1 MRAGCDRGRMPTFAS
16 HDGITLAYRVV
27 GSGPMLL
34 CVPGGPGRAS
44 EYLGD
49 LGGLAGARSLV
60 QLDMRGTGASAPP
73 ADPATYRVDHLV
85 EDVEALRAHL
95 RLDTIDLLGHSAGSN
110 VVTLYAAA
118 YPHRIASLTLVTGLP
133 RVAGLPLVAGP
144 PRGYEQARTARS
156 GEPWFADAMA
166 ADEAWDDLGED
177 ATEDEEAALRAR
189 LAPFSYGRWD
199 ATAQA
204 HAVAAPAQMS
214 EPARAGF
221 YGDYQPDPAGLRHRL
236 AWLPAPV
243 LVIAGEVDAA
253 PTPAAAAEV
262 AALFPNSRVVTI
274 PGGGHFPWLDNAKEF
289 CAAFAD

>member
-1 MRAGCDRGRMPTFAS
+1 MRAGWHYARVPAFTTY
-16 HDGITLAYRVV
+16 DGITLAYRVA
-27 GSGPMLL
+27 GSGPMLICL
-34 CVPGGPGRAS
+34 PGGPGRAS

-49 LGGLAGARSLV
+49 LGGLARGRSLV
-60 QLDMRGTGASAPP
+60 QLDMRGTGASEVP
-73 ADPATYRVDHLV
+73 ADPATYQVDHLV
-85 EDVEALRAHL
+85 LVVEALRAHL
-95 RLDTIDLLGHSAGSN
+95 GLDTIDLLGHSAGSN
-110 VVTLYAAA
+110 VATLYAAA
-118 YPHRIASLTLVTGLP
+118 YPHRITSLTLVTGLP
-133 RVAGLPLVAGP
+133 RVAGLPLVAGLP
-144 PRGYEQARTARS
+144 PGYQEARAARS

-166 ADEAWDDLGED
+166 AGKAWDDLGED

-204 HAVAAPAQMS
+204 HAAAAPAQMS

-221 YGDYQPDPAGLRHRL
+221 YGDYHANPAGLRDRL
-236 AWLPAPV
+236 AGLPAPV

-274 PGGGHFPWLDNAKEF
+274 PCGGHFPWLDNAEEF
-289 CAAFAD
+289 CAAFAE

>member
-1 MRAGCDRGRMPTFAS
+1 MRAGWHHARMPTFTTY
-16 HDGITLAYRVV
+16 DGITLSYRVV

-44 EYLGD
+44 EYFGD
-49 LGGLAGARSLV
+49 LGGLARARSLV
-60 QLDMRGTGASAPP
+60 QLDMRGTGASEVP
-73 ADPATYRVDHLV
+73 ADPVTYQVDHLV
-85 EDVEALRAHL
+85 HDVEALSAHL
-95 RLDTIDLLGHSAGSN
+95 GLDTIDLLGHSAGSN
-110 VVTLYAAA
+110 VATLYAAA
-118 YPHRIASLTLVTGLP
+118 YPSRIASLTLVTGLP
-133 RVAGLPLVAGP
+133 RVAGLPLVAGLP
-144 PRGYEQARTARS
+144 PGYQEARAARS

-166 ADEAWDDLGED
+166 ADKAWDDLGED
-177 ATEDEEAALRAR
+177 ATEDQEEALRAR

-204 HAVAAPAQMS
+204 HAAAAPAQMS

-221 YGDYQPDPAGLRHRL
+221 YGDYHANPADLRQRLAGL
-236 AWLPAPV
+236 AAPV

-262 AALFPNSRVVTI
+262 AALFPNSRTVTI
-274 PGGGHFPWLDNAKEF
+274 SGGGHFPWLDNAAEF